1 MPSKRPIRLIGII
14 GIAVFLVILVNLDTR
29 AILTALLSVN
39 YYYLIAALLINGLIV
54 VIKAKKWKIIVDSI
68 RSGFS
73 LWQSIIGFLVG
84 FSLSTLT
91 PAKVG
96 DAARFLYVRDESC
109 TTGMALST
117 VVIDRIIDLVL
128 LFAFGIIAM
137 IAFSLIRGVEILSGG
152 LLLVLAGAIIFGI
165 YAVSRKNYMEKILRP
180 FFGVFVPPRYRDQ
193 VSGYFN
199 DFYSGLEQFLA
210 SRRKVLGCVAAGIVS
225 WLLAV
230 VYAALLGRAI
240 GIDRWILHVPCD
252 PDYQRCGS
260 PSDQHLGYWNQGR
273 HAALP
278 IWHYRNRSRD
288 GRCLFNPIPGLQLL
302 VYCPCGIAF
311 LVPLSCPARNAQRR
325 CTRNAERHLSASSG
339 HAAGQG
345 SSSLTLCSPRCPLR
359 SYNTP

>member
-1 MPSKRPIRLIGII
+1 MPSKRPIRLIGVI

-39 YYYLIAALLINGLIV
+39 YYYLIAALLVNGLIV

-96 DAARFLYVRDESC
+96 DAARFLYVRNESC

-137 IAFSLIRGVEILSGG
+137 IAFSIIRGVEILSGG
-152 LLLVLAGAIIFGI
+152 LLLVLAGAIVFGI
-165 YAVSRKNYMEKILRP
+165 YAISRKNYMEKILRP
-180 FFGVFVPPRYRDQ
+180 FFGVFVPPRYRNQ

-210 SRRKVLGCVAAGIVS
+210 SPGKVIRCLVAGIVS

-230 VYAALLGRAI
+230 VYAVLLGMSI
-240 GIDRWILHVPCD
+240 GIDV
-252 PDYQRCGS
+252 
-260 PSDQHLGYWNQGR
+260 GYYMFLVIPIISVVDL
-273 HAALP
+273 LP
-278 IWHYRNRSRD
+278 ISVSGIGTRD
-288 GRCLFNPIPGLQLL
+288 ATLLYLFGII
-302 VYCPCGIAF
+302 GIAPETVVAFSILYLVFSYWFIALVGLLFWF
-311 LVPLSCPARNAQRR
+311 LYPVPLEMLKEEIPETQSDI
-325 CTRNAERHLSASSG
+325 
-339 HAAGQG
+339 
-345 SSSLTLCSPRCPLR
+345 
-359 SYNTP
+359 

>member
-73 LWQSIIGFLVG
+73 LWQSVIGFLVG

-152 LLLVLAGAIIFGI
+152 LLLVLAGAIIFG
-165 YAVSRKNYMEKILRP
+165 YMRSLAKLHGKILRP
-180 FFGVFVPPRYRDQ
+180 FFGVFVPPRYRNQ

-210 SRRKVLGCVAAGIVS
+210 SRSKVLGCV
-225 WLLAV
+225 
-230 VYAALLGRAI
+230 
-240 GIDRWILHVPCD
+240 
-252 PDYQRCGS
+252 QQGS
-260 PSDQHLGYWNQGR
+260 YHGYWRWSMQPFLEGPL
-273 HAALP
+273 A
-278 IWHYRNRSRD
+278 SM
-288 GRCLFNPIPGLQLL
+288 L
-302 VYCPCGIAF
+302 VTTC
-311 LVPLSCPARNAQRR
+311 
-325 CTRNAERHLSASSG
+325 
-339 HAAGQG
+339 
-345 SSSLTLCSPRCPLR
+345 SL
-359 SYNTP
+359 

>member
-1 MPSKRPIRLIGII
+1 MPSKRPIRLIGVI

-39 YYYLIAALLINGLIV
+39 YYYLIAALLVNGLIV

-152 LLLVLAGAIIFGI
+152 LLLVLAVAIIFGI

-240 GIDRWILHVPCD
+240 GIDV
-252 PDYQRCGS
+252 
-260 PSDQHLGYWNQGR
+260 GYYMFLVIPIISVVDL
-273 HAALP
+273 LP
-278 IWHYRNRSRD
+278 ISISGIGTRD
-288 GRCLFNPIPGLQLL
+288 ATLLYLFGII
-302 VYCPCGIAF
+302 GIAPETVVAFSILYLVFSYWFIALVGLLFWF
-311 LVPLSCPARNAQRR
+311 LYPVPLEMLTENAPETQ
-325 CTRNAERHLSASSG
+325 SG
-339 HAAGQG
+339 I
-345 SSSLTLCSPRCPLR
+345 
-359 SYNTP
+359 

>member
-68 RSGFS
+68 RSGFP

-180 FFGVFVPPRYRDQ
+180 FFGVFVPPRYRNQ

-210 SRRKVLGCVAAGIVS
+210 SRSKVLGCVAAGIVS

-240 GIDRWILHVPCD
+240 GIDV
-252 PDYQRCGS
+252 
-260 PSDQHLGYWNQGR
+260 GYYMFLVIPIISVVDL
-273 HAALP
+273 LP
-278 IWHYRNRSRD
+278 ISISGIGTRD
-288 GRCLFNPIPGLQLL
+288 ATLLYLFGIIGIAPETIVAFSILYLVFSYWFIALVGLLFWFLYPIPLEMLKEEAPETQS
-302 VYCPCGIAF
+302 GI
-311 LVPLSCPARNAQRR
+311 
-325 CTRNAERHLSASSG
+325 
-339 HAAGQG
+339 
-345 SSSLTLCSPRCPLR
+345 
-359 SYNTP
+359 

>member
-152 LLLVLAGAIIFGI
+152 LLLVLAVAIIFGI

-240 GIDRWILHVPCD
+240 GIDV
-252 PDYQRCGS
+252 
-260 PSDQHLGYWNQGR
+260 GYYMFLVIPIISVVDL
-273 HAALP
+273 LP
-278 IWHYRNRSRD
+278 ISISGIGTRD
-288 GRCLFNPIPGLQLL
+288 ATLLYLFGII
-302 VYCPCGIAF
+302 GIAPETVVAFSILYLVFSYWFIALVGLLFWF
-311 LVPLSCPARNAQRR
+311 LYPVPLEMLTENAPETQ
-325 CTRNAERHLSASSG
+325 SG
-339 HAAGQG
+339 I
-345 SSSLTLCSPRCPLR
+345 
-359 SYNTP
+359 

>member
-14 GIAVFLVILVNLDTR
+14 GIAVFVVILVNLDTR

-39 YYYLIAALLINGLIV
+39 YCYLIAALLVNGLIV

-73 LWQSIIGFLVG
+73 LWQSVIGFLVG

-96 DAARFLYVRDESC
+96 DAARFLYARNESC

-137 IAFSLIRGVEILSGG
+137 IAFSIIRGVEILSGG

-165 YAVSRKNYMEKILRP
+165 YTISRKNYMEKILRP
-180 FFGVFVPPRYRDQ
+180 FFSVFVPTRYRNQ

-210 SRRKVLGCVAAGIVS
+210 SPGKVIRCLVAGISS

-230 VYAALLGRAI
+230 VYAVLLGMSI
-240 GIDRWILHVPCD
+240 GIDV
-252 PDYQRCGS
+252 
-260 PSDQHLGYWNQGR
+260 GYYMFLVIPIISVVDL
-273 HAALP
+273 LP
-278 IWHYRNRSRD
+278 ISISGIGTRD
-288 GRCLFNPIPGLQLL
+288 ATLLYLFGII
-302 VYCPCGIAF
+302 GIAPETVVAFSILYLVFSYWFIALVGLLFWF
-311 LVPLSCPARNAQRR
+311 LYPVPLEMLKEEATETQSDI
-325 CTRNAERHLSASSG
+325 
-339 HAAGQG
+339 
-345 SSSLTLCSPRCPLR
+345 
-359 SYNTP
+359 